1 VKKAPPRVYAQTII
15 RIRMPGHFI
24 VQVGAEWVF
33 VSVLIDWLFFD
44 DCILSVICSAAF
56 MSVVIVVL
64 VNYYTCVVCVMLLFR
79 RVLSGPKS
87 LCIVLL
93 TG

>member
-1 VKKAPPRVYAQTII
+1 
-15 RIRMPGHFI
+15 
-24 VQVGAEWVF
+24 
-33 VSVLIDWLFFD
+33 
-44 DCILSVICSAAF
+44 